1 VGVGVTCSRKKNLPG
16 AGDAITHTWK
26 LLFVAARAA
35 RSRYLLLEIAIFV
48 IILFQACVNNTSI
61 LFTV

>member
-35 RSRYLLLEIAIFV
+35 RSRYLLLEIAIYNN
-48 IILFQACVNNTSI
+48 IISSLRE
-61 LFTV
+61 